1 MLLGEIVLIEFL
13 NKFLLIPEFLS
24 LLLKAV
30 RLKFLPCVELHLAE
44 NSLLTV
50 VDHGLLGIHDL
61 HLLVKAAELVPKHEV
76 DLILVLLI
84 QVVVIADQL
93 ALQSHSN
100 PVLVNDVPSFLV
112 SRKVVV
118 LAMLKLLAFQFS
130 RSGLFPQLCLLLF
143 LLFDKLR
150 HA

>member
-24 LLLKAV
+24 FLLKAV
-30 RLKFLPCVELHLAE
+30 RLEFLPCVELHLAE

-50 VDHGLLGIHDL
+50 VDHSLLGIHDL
-61 HLLVKAAELVPKHEV
+61 HLLFKAAELVPKHEV